1 MNTFANAIVD
11 SANVSMS
18 YAKRLLSDV
27 PADQFARLAPGA
39 DGRVASNHP
48 AFVYGHLSIY
58 ASRILS
64 DLGADAQPHA
74 PSEEFLSLFNKD
86 ARCVDDPDGTIYP
99 AMDVITER
107 MLAGYEAALKAV
119 ATVDDA
125 TYAAPNPDPAM
136 RERFSSM
143 ASMHAFYLSGHVMI
157 HMGQV
162 SAWRRMIGLPPA

>member
-1 MNTFANAIVD
+1 MNSFATAIGE

-18 YAKRLLSDV
+18 YARRLLTDIS
-27 PADQFARLAPGA
+27 ADQFARLAPGST
-39 DGRVASNHP
+39 GQVVSNHP

-58 ASRILS
+58 ASRILK
-64 DLGADAQPHA
+64 DVGADAEPFV
-74 PSEEFLSLFNKD
+74 PSEKFVCLFSKD
-86 ARCVDDPDGTIYP
+86 ATCVDDPNGTIYP

-107 MLAGYEAALKAV
+107 MLSGYEAVLEAIAN
-119 ATVDDA
+119 VDDA
-125 TYAAPNPDPAM
+125 TYTAPNPDPKM

-143 ASMHAFYLSGHVMI
+143 ASMHAFYLSGHIMI